1 MRRRRINIENT
12 IIFKIKDKV
21 RLVGYQKNIIKKCR
35 LLHFKFIVE
44 DPGFVLIESAIIG
57 IPIISSDCENG
68 PRELIKKNV
77 NGFVFRSNDQKI
89 FLKHLNFIKIDIKKV
104 KNNI

>member
-1 MRRRRINIENT
+1 MW
-12 IIFKIKDKV
+12 
-21 RLVGYQKNIIKKCR
+21 
-35 LLHFKFIVE
+35 E

-77 NGFVFRSNDQKI
+77 NGFVFRSNDQKD
-89 FLKHLNFIKIDIKKV
+89 FLETFEFYKNIDIKKV
-104 KNNI
+104 KKIIFRAKLSAKKFTIFSHFKILDNLLS

>member
-1 MRRRRINIENT
+1 MW
-12 IIFKIKDKV
+12 
-21 RLVGYQKNIIKKCR
+21 
-35 LLHFKFIVE
+35 E

-77 NGFVFRSNDQKI
+77 NGFVFRSNDQKD
-89 FLKHLNFIKIDIKKV
+89 FLETFEFYKNIDIKSK